1 VIISP
6 LISTREQKNQRDSGA
21 YLIPVH
27 TQTIYTEKDAYN
39 KTRFQKASHVVLA
52 LFLMVTATQA
62 ILAWYSMYYT
72 KCKLKKEYS
81 ATLAPFFI
89 FGVSIA
95 EVVFSS
101 CIALITLTKKRS
113 KWISN
118 ARKRLS
124 RLVKTCLVVLFVVSL
139 LLVIYVEFF
148 SREYADCELKK
159 LLLKIQAVLTLVRGT
174 LFIVVG
180 HL

>member
-1 VIISP
+1 
-6 LISTREQKNQRDSGA
+6 
-21 YLIPVH
+21 
-27 TQTIYTEKDAYN
+27 
-39 KTRFQKASHVVLA
+39 
-52 LFLMVTATQA
+52 MVTATQA